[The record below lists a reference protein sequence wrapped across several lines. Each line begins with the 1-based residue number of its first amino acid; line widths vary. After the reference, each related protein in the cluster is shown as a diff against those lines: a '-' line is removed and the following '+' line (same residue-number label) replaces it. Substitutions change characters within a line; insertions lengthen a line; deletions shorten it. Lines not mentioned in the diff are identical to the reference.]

1 MDLNNKKILITCG
14 GGLGD
19 MIVYTPALRSLKA
32 KYPECN
38 ITFMT
43 KYGNHEVL
51 ERLPYI
57 DKVIYIKRGKFMG
70 RYRVL
75 PDFWDKDIVIFT
87 DWQPQLLLFSKLFGI
102 PIRAG
107 IPRPGHAFTDYLTN
121 QLETNVFKSVQYAG
135 RTDANLFEEAL
146 DIELDGDMSRLDVSL
161 PNEEESL
168 QTNEL
173 LQSIGVC
180 TDYIL
185 LSPFAGLEERN
196 WPTAAAA
203 QFVNM
208 AEAKW
213 GLPVIVVGPE
223 MKMDEASQISKY
235 NLAGKTNTMQ
245 LVELIRRAKCLVTP
259 DSGPMHVA
267 GALGT
272 KCIALFSKDL
282 PSRWAPKN
290 NCIPVYL
297 KLPCSPCDDATAR
310 ACSHVKCMREITAE
324 QVLTYCEDILYQ

>member
-19 MIVYTPALRSLKA
+19 MIVYTPALRALKT
-32 KYPECN
+32 KYPRCK

-51 ERLPYI
+51 ERLSYI

-75 PDFWDKDIVIFT
+75 PDFWNKDIVVFT
-87 DWQPQLLLFSKLFGI
+87 DWQPQLLLFSKLFKI

-107 IPRPGHAFTDYLTN
+107 IPRPGHAFNDYLTVK
-121 QLETNVFKSVQYAG
+121 LETDVFKSAQYAG

-146 DIELDGDMSRLDVSL
+146 DIELDGDMSKLDVSL
-161 PNEEESL
+161 PNEEEGL

-180 TDYIL
+180 GDYII
-185 LSPFAGLEERN
+185 LSPYAGLEERN
-196 WPTAAAA
+196 WPVDTAAE
-203 QFVNM
+203 FVSL
-208 AEAKW
+208 AEEKLK
-213 GLPVIVVGPE
+213 LPVVVVGPPS
-223 MKMDEASQISKY
+223 KKTEACQISKY
-235 NLAGKTNTMQ
+235 SLVGKTNTMQ

-290 NCIPVYL
+290 DCIPVYL
-297 KLPCSPCDDATAR
+297 DLQCSPCNDATAR
-310 ACSHVKCMREITAE
+310 ACSHVKCMRNITAGK
-324 QVLTYCEDILYQ
+324 VLACIDDVL